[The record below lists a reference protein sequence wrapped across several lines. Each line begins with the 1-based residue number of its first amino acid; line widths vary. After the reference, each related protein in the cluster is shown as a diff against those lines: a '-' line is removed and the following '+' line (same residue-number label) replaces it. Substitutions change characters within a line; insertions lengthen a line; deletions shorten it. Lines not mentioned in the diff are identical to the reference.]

1 MVKVTLLELLK
12 MDKVPDHFFCRKVV
26 EQADH
31 ALEQETVLAT
41 TELLGHDNARVGATP
56 CLPLLVKRGE
66 IANVEGKDGSVF
78 TRGEGQLVLIS
89 GSIFTSFFGGQD
101 VVAAAAQ
108 IDGQLGNDMAVKVQ
122 PNE

>member
-12 MDKVPDHFFCRKVV
+12 MDKVTDHFFCRKVV

-31 ALEQETVLAT
+31 ALEQETGLAT
-41 TELLGHDNARVGATP
+41 TELLGHDNARVGATR

-78 TRGEGQLVLIS
+78 TRGEGQLVLIRV
-89 GSIFTSFFGGQD
+89 SIFTSFFGGQD